1 MSPPRALFP
10 RRRPTVDASSLEDGV
25 DDGVELVVVVVVV
38 VLRARRARRRV
49 SIRARARFRAGRWAG
64 DHATPRHP
72 RVQMLKTDET
82 THGESRLANWTRSI
96 DPVVCHD
103 IGRIPRSVRP
113 QTLSIT
119 HDDDRPHPGH
129 RGHPGHRPTDRPT
142 DRPTG
147 DGRRETVARA
157 DARSVRRSVG
167 PSVRRSSR
175 ASRSKSRVD
184 ASTFDSDSDS
194 ASARRRRRQPGRA
207 GRNSVGRFATT
218 EGRRRCRRGNRRR
231 IR

>member
-25 DDGVELVVVVVVV
+25 EVGVELVVVVVVV

-49 SIRARARFRAGRWAG
+49 SIRARAHSRRAVGAG
-64 DHATPRHP
+64 DHATTPACSNAQKQTRPRTVSRDSRIGHGRSTHW
-72 RVQMLKTDET
+72 RVTMSDEYLVVYD
-82 THGESRLANWTRSI
+82 HERYRSHTR
-96 DPVVCHD
+96 
-103 IGRIPRSVRP
+103 RP
-113 QTLSIT
+113 TA
-119 HDDDRPHPGH
+119 P
-129 RGHPGHRPTDRPT
+129 GHPGHRPTDR
-142 DRPTG
+142 RETG

-157 DARSVRRSVG
+157 DARSVRRS
-167 PSVRRSSR
+167 SVRRSSRASR

-194 ASARRRRRQPGRA
+194 DSASARRRRRRPGRA